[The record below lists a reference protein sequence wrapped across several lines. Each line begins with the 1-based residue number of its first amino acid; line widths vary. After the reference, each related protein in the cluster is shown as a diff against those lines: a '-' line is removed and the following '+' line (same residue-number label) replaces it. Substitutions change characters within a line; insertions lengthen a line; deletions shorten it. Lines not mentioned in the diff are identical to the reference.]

1 MANEKDLITVKKYTY
16 QDYLALPEEE
26 GYRFE
31 ILDGELVKEP
41 SPNVP
46 HQRVSRRLQRVLEDY
61 FWQVDPAGEIFN
73 SPLDVTFNNFNVV
86 QPDLFYVT
94 GEQKEIVEYARVDG
108 PPALV
113 VEILSPSTTRK
124 DRLRKML
131 IYQRAKIK
139 HYWLVNPEEKTMEC
153 FALRDDLYAVVASG
167 MDDEV
172 VTHPDF
178 AGLSIYLKDLWL

>member
-113 VEILSPSTTRK
+113 VEILSPSTARK
-124 DRLRKML
+124 DRLRKMQ

-139 HYWLVNPEEKTMEC
+139 HYWLVNPEEKTIEC
-153 FALRDDLYAVVASG
+153 FALRKDLYAVVASG

-178 AGLSIYLKDLWL
+178 AGLSINLKDLWL